1 MAGGLSTANF
11 MDGVMK
17 GASFV
22 QGMQDRQEA
31 STLRQA
37 AGQRA
42 QESHDTSQQIR
53 AVQLQEMN
61 DAHAEKMNKA
71 LAWSMHSSANAPK
84 EYQDFIRA
92 HPNLDA
98 KRLLSDDYGK
108 AIQTAH
114 DALDGKISYDHPDV
128 SKAFDTLLPEVQA
141 GATQGRKV
149 STSRLYPGNT
159 PGTLMVGLRVEGDPQ
174 ERPLTVGRGAEPD
187 APVKEIHVDDLIARV
202 DAAKRYRDYLST
214 PEGSKAFI
222 NQHIGADIAKMA
234 REQSKEDRESALT
247 TARTDAEK
255 ARAAKYNHEA
265 QKPYGDGNGKGGGK
279 KSALELQV
287 DLLTSDQFGMSPKQA
302 LDYLKTKSSDPAK
315 DLQLLAQV
323 ISKNGEVEMEDQE
336 IKEEGKKDKTII
348 PGAISRA
355 VKAMKLIKAAAAAN
369 KNQDAPDDEKGAAG
383 GNSNTGRLPPPAL
396 RPPPKNAGAQTA
408 PPKGA
413 AKIGKYD
420 VEFH

>member
-1 MAGGLSTANF
+1 MSGGLITANF
-11 MDGVMK
+11 MDGAMK

-42 QESHDTSQQIR
+42 QESHDASQQVR
-53 AVQLQEMN
+53 AVQLQQMN
-61 DAHAEKMNKA
+61 DAHAEKMNKT

-202 DAAKRYRDYLST
+202 DTAAKYRQYLQT

-222 NQHIGADIAKMA
+222 DQHIGADIAKMV
-234 REQSKEDRESALT
+234 REQSKETRESALT
-247 TARTDAEK
+247 KARTDAEN

-265 QKPYGDGNGKGGGK
+265 QKPYGNGADGK

-287 DLLTSDQFGMSPKQA
+287 DLLTSEQFGMSPKQA

-323 ISKNGEVEMEDQE
+323 ISKNGEVEMEDT
-336 IKEEGKKDKTII
+336 KDKDDKTI

-355 VKAMKLIKAAAAAN
+355 VAARKLIEKAVADK
-369 KNQDAPDDEKGAAG
+369 KNPPAPDDNPPPAG
-383 GNSNTGRLPPPAL
+383 NQNTGRPSYDEAFKRIRQANP
-396 RPPPKNAGAQTA
+396 NASDSEIHEYLKGGA
-408 PPKGA
+408 K
-413 AKIGKYD
+413 
-420 VEFH
+420 